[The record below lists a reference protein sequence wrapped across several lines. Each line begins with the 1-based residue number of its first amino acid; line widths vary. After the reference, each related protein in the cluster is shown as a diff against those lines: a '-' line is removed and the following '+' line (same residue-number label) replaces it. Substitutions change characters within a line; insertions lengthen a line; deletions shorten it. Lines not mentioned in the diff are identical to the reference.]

1 MPATKAP
8 AFSDVEKAEIIAKI
22 QKYFD
27 RELGQDIGRFD
38 AEFLLDFFAREIGNY
53 FYNQGLYDAQ
63 AILSTKLDD
72 LNDAI
77 YQLELPTQIKH

>member
-1 MPATKAP
+1 MPASKAP
-8 AFSDVEKAEIIAKI
+8 VFSDTEKAEIVAKI
-22 QKYFD
+22 QKYFN
-27 RELGQDIGRFD
+27 RELGQEIGGFD

-77 YQLELPTQIKH
+77 SQLELPTQIRH

>member
-27 RELGQDIGRFD
+27 RELGQEIGRFD

-77 YQLELPTQIKH
+77 SQLELPTQIRH

>member
-1 MPATKAP
+1 MPAPKTP
-8 AFSDVEKAEIIAKI
+8 AFSDIEKAEIIAKV

-63 AILSTKLDD
+63 AILSAKLDD

>member
-27 RELGQDIGRFD
+27 RELGQEIGRFD

>member
-1 MPATKAP
+1 MPAPKAP
-8 AFSDVEKAEIIAKI
+8 AFSEAEKAEIVAKI
-22 QKYFD
+22 QKYFN
-27 RELGQDIGRFD
+27 RELGQDIGSFD

-63 AILSTKLDD
+63 AILSARLDD

-77 YQLELPTQIKH
+77 SQLELPTQIRH

>member
-1 MPATKAP
+1 MPASKTP
-8 AFSDVEKAEIIAKI
+8 AFSEAEKAEIIAKI
-22 QKYFD
+22 QKYFN

>member
-1 MPATKAP
+1 MPAPKAP
-8 AFSDVEKAEIIAKI
+8 AFSDVEKTEIIAKI

-27 RELGQDIGRFD
+27 RELGQEIGRFD